1 MYILKKNKNMTAR
14 KHVKKNKIAPCTDAN
29 QRVRESIL
37 KKKKQI
43 AYEQRKEAERMQRL
57 QAEYEA
63 RLAAQKNATVE
74 ANNQMMS
81 SIPQPINLGANEP
94 VSITAEETDKSG
106 VLPETKDGYI
116 APSIDVANE

>member
-1 MYILKKNKNMTAR
+1 MTAR

-29 QRVRESIL
+29 QHVRESIL
-37 KKKKQI
+37 KKQKQI
-43 AYEQRKEAERMQRL
+43 AYEQRKEAERMQKL

-81 SIPQPINLGANEP
+81 SIPEPIDLKEVTNEP
-94 VSITAEETDKSG
+94 TLVEEETDKSG
-106 VLPETKDGYI
+106 VLPETKEGYI
-116 APSIDVANE
+116 APVAASKEDVANE